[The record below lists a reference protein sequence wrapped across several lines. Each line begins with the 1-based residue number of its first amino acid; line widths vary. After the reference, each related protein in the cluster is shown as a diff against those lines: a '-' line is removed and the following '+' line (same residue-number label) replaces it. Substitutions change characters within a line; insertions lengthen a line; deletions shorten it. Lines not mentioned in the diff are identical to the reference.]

1 MKKLK
6 LNIGAKIIIITL
18 GLIIIPMILLGT
30 GTYNISNKIMND
42 QYETL
47 GKAIGSEVTNI
58 VDRHVYEIENNMNNI
73 ATIPALRNVLE
84 NPEEEANIHD
94 VFNRLIDSY
103 GIQNLYFATANG
115 DLYLDSSV
123 EGVSSET
130 VNDAGIA
137 QKEWYKGAIESDSI
151 YWSDAYKDE
160 ATGELIITVSK
171 SVQRDEAPIGVVG
184 MDITLKTISEIA
196 VKTGASGEVY
206 PIIVDGEGTI
216 IAEQNEAAIGN
227 KFEAANELEDLDSEI
242 KTLKYTFK
250 DEASGKVQNQLI
262 ILKNVDKIDWK
273 VATILST
280 DPITEARNS
289 ILKRTVTIG
298 LIAGIMAI
306 IISVLFGKSISKS
319 IKKVV
324 DILGKME
331 EGDLTAR
338 LDIKSEDEFGEV
350 RDIFNNTVEV
360 LGRLMSNIQDVSH
373 DVGKQSGNLAALSE
387 EVSASSLQIATT
399 SEEIAR
405 GASEQTVDTERGVR
419 LVEQLSSQLLELDS
433 ISKEMQELME
443 NMGATSAESAEVIED
458 LRDKTEVNNK
468 STDRVET
475 EILKLDKEISSIS
488 NILSTINDVAE
499 QTNLLALNASIEAA
513 RAGEHGRGF
522 AVVAEEIR
530 KLAQDSKDSSDSIR
544 DIIDSV
550 QSESRYTVDVV
561 KGVREVNREQTEAV
575 FKVSEAFSSVGNLI
589 QNTTEKISAISD
601 HSNEMNKGREEIVSV
616 INSISAISE
625 ETAASSEEV
634 TASIQQQTAATE
646 DVANS
651 ATSLS
656 ELSDRL
662 NGEISRFKI

>member
-171 SVQRDEAPIGVVG
+171 SVQRDGAPIGVVG

-360 LGRLMSNIQDVSH
+360 LGRLISNIQDVSH

-458 LRDKTEVNNK
+458 LRDKTEMNNK

-651 ATSLS
+651 ATSLN